1 MADVTPIPRQ
11 HKVGFAPDPGVIKE
25 LEAALALARE
35 GKIRA
40 VGLAVVYH
48 DDLIPDG
55 STGDGWA
62 LTPNTQFALAYAIQ
76 SLQLRFA
83 QHCHNDRQS

>member
-1 MADVTPIPRQ
+1 MADVTPLLRQ
-11 HKVGFAPDPGVIKE
+11 HKTGFPPDPEVVKE
-25 LEAALALARE
+25 LEAALALAKE

-40 VGLAVVYH
+40 VGLAAVYH

-62 LTPNTQFALAYAIQ
+62 LTSGTRFALAYAIQ

-83 QHCHNDRQS
+83 HYCHIDRQS